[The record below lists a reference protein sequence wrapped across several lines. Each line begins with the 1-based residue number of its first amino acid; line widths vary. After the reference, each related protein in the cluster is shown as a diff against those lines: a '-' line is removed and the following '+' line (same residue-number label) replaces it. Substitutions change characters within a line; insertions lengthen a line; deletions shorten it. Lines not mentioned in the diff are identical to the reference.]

1 MDVLGNLCIMDSDFR
16 RVEWEDLLR
25 KMNARRQSDY
35 KALWGRVSKV
45 EVLTFCLLLKKN
57 LS

>member
-1 MDVLGNLCIMDSDFR
+1 MDSDFR

-35 KALWGRVSKV
+35 RALWGRVSKV